1 MKKQKQ
7 KITQTVDS
15 IEAIKD
21 LPGSIKRAAADE
33 GKKVVADIWKQFL
46 NPNPKSAE
54 NSNPEN
60 QEVSLH
66 RKQGELT
73 PGEEVDLRQEE
84 QLAHVEPGIDYV
96 REIVHAERKIQVKE
110 EHETKVKIQ
119 EIIVEIRKLTSSSKE
134 LAIQF
139 KDVEKMEQVPANAGK
154 YHANFVEWMLSMI
167 RGAREKVDNALSW
180 TTALKSKKSQRQYWS
195 LFKKHGTSF
204 VLSAERYAVT
214 QVG

>member
-21 LPGSIKRAAADE
+21 LPSSLKKAAADE
-33 GKKVVADIWKQFL
+33 GKKVVADIWRTFL
-46 NPNPKSAE
+46 NPSPKSE
-54 NSNPEN
+54 QSSKQNN
-60 QEVSLH
+60 QEVIKH

-73 PGEEVDLRQEE
+73 PGEEVDLRREKI
-84 QLAHVEPGIDYV
+84 LAHVEPGIDYV

-110 EHETKVKIQ
+110 EQETKVRIQ
-119 EIIVEIRKLTSSSKE
+119 EIVVEIRKLTISSKE

-139 KDVEKMEQVPANAGK
+139 KDVEKMEQVPVNAGK
-154 YHANFVEWMLSMI
+154 YHANFVEWVLSMI

-180 TTALKSKKSQRQYWS
+180 TTALKSKKSQRQYWH

-204 VLSAERYAVT
+204 GLSGERVVAT